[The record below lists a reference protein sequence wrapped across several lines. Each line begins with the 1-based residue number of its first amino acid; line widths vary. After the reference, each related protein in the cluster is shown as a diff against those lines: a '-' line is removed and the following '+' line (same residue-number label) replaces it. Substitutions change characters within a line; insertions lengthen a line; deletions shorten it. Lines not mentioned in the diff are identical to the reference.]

1 MDTAGIASNGT
12 KGAKTVEVE
21 PRRWWQH
28 GVIYQIYPRS
38 FADSNGDGIGDLPG
52 IIQRLDYLQWLGV
65 DAMWLSPIYPSPMVD
80 FGYDVSDYTN
90 IHPIFGTLD
99 DLDRLL
105 DAAHRRGLRVIL
117 DFVPNHTSDQHP
129 WFLESRSSRGNPKR
143 DWYIWRDPGPDGG
156 PPNNWLSTFGGS
168 AWEWDAKTQQYY
180 YHAYLTAQPDLN
192 WRHPEVQEAMHDVMR
207 FWLNRGVDGFRIDV
221 IWHMVKD
228 DQFRCNPPNPD
239 YRPGEWPYRQLL
251 ATYTTDRPE
260 VHDIIAGMRRVM
272 DAYDDRMMVGE
283 IYLPIERLVTY
294 YGTGGSGVHLPF
306 NFHLIEL
313 PWHAPTIAS
322 MIDAYEAALPLTGWP
337 NWVLSNHDKPRIAT
351 RIGHAQARVAAMLLL
366 SLRGTPTLYYGDEV
380 GMANV
385 VIAPDLVQDPWEKN
399 EPGQGLGRDPARTPM
414 QWDGTSN
421 AGFTRGTPWLPV
433 ANDYAVKNVANER
446 ENPTSMLTLYR
457 RLIALRR
464 REAALSVGRY
474 RGIQADG
481 EVISYVREEGERRF
495 LVVLNLL
502 SRPQSVSIKSM
513 RSHGRLVLSTYL
525 DREDEAIDDTI
536 MLRADEG
543 IIVDLSQV

>member
-1 MDTAGIASNGT
+1 ME
-12 KGAKTVEVE
+12 GARPVEVE

-52 IIQRLDYLQWLGV
+52 IIQRLDYLEWLGV
-65 DAMWLSPIYPSPMVD
+65 DAIWLSPIYPSPMVD
-80 FGYDVSDYTN
+80 FGYDVSDYIN

-105 DAAHRRGLRVIL
+105 DAAHRRALRVIL

-129 WFLESRSSRGNPKR
+129 WFLESRSSRGNSKR

-283 IYLPIERLVTY
+283 IYLPVERLVTY

-322 MIDAYEAALPLTGWP
+322 MIDAYEAALPPTGWP

-351 RIGHAQARVAAMLLL
+351 RIGHGQARVAAMLLL
-366 SLRGTPTLYYGDEV
+366 SLRGTPTLYYGDEI

-385 VIAPDLVQDPWEKN
+385 VIPLDQVQDPWEKN
-399 EPGQGLGRDPARTPM
+399 EPGHGLGRDPARTPM
-414 QWDGTSN
+414 QWDGTPN

-446 ENPTSMLTLYR
+446 ENLTSMLTLYR

-464 REAALSVGRY
+464 TEAALNVGRY

-502 SRPQSVSIKSM
+502 GRSQSVSIKSV

-525 DREDEAIDDTI
+525 DREDESIDDTI

-543 IIVDLSQV
+543 IIVDL